1 MKIAIIL
8 ASYNG
13 AKYIGDQIRSI
24 QAQSIESWS
33 LFIRDDGSSDD
44 TVARVTAL
52 LGDDHRIILVHD
64 DLGTLGP
71 IKNFAELMRIARDGG
86 ADYVFLSDQDDVWN
100 PEKLHI
106 FLEEMSRLEKLEGRE
121 LPLLIHSDLE
131 VVNNS
136 LETIHPS
143 FMKYVGLSADQSAIG
158 VLLGQNV
165 VTGCACMVNR
175 AVLNLALP
183 VPQGVLMHDWWLA
196 LLASSIGRISFIDQP
211 LVRYRQHNGNV
222 LGAEPYLN
230 RIRKFI
236 YTPARWRKNVFVVRQ
251 SIIQANLLAERLSSC
266 NVVIQN
272 SVRELINGY
281 GKLLNVSPLRRPFI
295 LMKYKIHKQP
305 MLSNLLF
312 IMVVMVL

>member
-1 MKIAIIL
+1 MKIAIVL

-13 AKYIGDQIRSI
+13 ARYIEDQIRSI
-24 QAQSIESWS
+24 QSQSVESWS

-52 LGDDHRIILVHD
+52 LGDNHRIILVRD
-64 DLGTLGP
+64 NLGTLGP
-71 IKNFAELMRIARDGG
+71 IKNFAELMRLALEDG
-86 ADYVFLSDQDDVWN
+86 ADYVFLADQDDVWH
-100 PEKLHI
+100 PEKLRI
-106 FLEEMSRLEKLEGRE
+106 FLDEMGRLERVAGKA
-121 LPLLIHSDLE
+121 LPLLVHSDLE
-131 VVNNS
+131 VANS
-136 LETIHPS
+136 AMETIHPS
-143 FMKYVGLSADQSAIG
+143 FMKYTGISPDQSALGI
-158 VLLGQNV
+158 LLCQNV

-175 AVLNLALP
+175 ALLNLALP

-196 LLASSIGRISFIDQP
+196 LLASACGRIGFIDQA
-211 LVRYRQHNGNV
+211 LVRYRQHGGNV
-222 LGAEPYLN
+222 IGAESYLN
-230 RIRKFI
+230 RIKKFI
-236 YTPARWRKNVFVVRQ
+236 YTPTRWRRNLFVVRQ
-251 SIIQANLLAERLSSC
+251 SIIQANLLAEHLSSY

-305 MLSNLLF
+305 MLSNILF